1 MRTVELASGAVDDLR
16 RAGPVH
22 APRLLDD
29 LRALTGDDDP
39 GAPLVADDTGFR
51 LLHRAGGTRRF
62 VYRVGPDRQ
71 GGRVVVWA
79 ITVAGVRDDGA
90 VYAETLGRMQAADA
104 PDVVAAARLLGRL
117 GRLTGTPVVPATRRR
132 EPVPDWLAERLVRD
146 GGRTRIAVAALDAA
160 TAFDEW
166 HRFLTEPGEELS
178 EPQAPRATPT

>member
-16 RAGPVH
+16 RAGPVL

-29 LRALTGDDDP
+29 LRALTADNDP

-51 LLHRAGGTRRF
+51 LLGLAGGARRF
-62 VYRVGPDRQ
+62 VYRVGPD
-71 GGRVVVWA
+71 GRVVVWA
-79 ITVAGVRDDGA
+79 IAVAGVRDDGA

-104 PDVVAAARLLGRL
+104 PDVVAAVRLLGRL
-117 GRLTGTPVVPATRRR
+117 GRLTGTPAVPASRRR
-132 EPVPDWLAERLVRD
+132 EPVPDWLADRLVRD

-166 HRFLTEPGEELS
+166 HRFLTEPGEALS
-178 EPQAPRATPT
+178 ELRAT